1 MGPRGFK
8 GDRGEPGLV
17 GIDGMPGKEGEKVFE
32 KLLAYYPIRKQLKQI
47 CYFLENRDKK
57 VILEEEEC
65 L

>member
-32 KLLAYYPIRKQLKQI
+32 TRNCWLIIQKQLKQL
-47 CYFLENRDKK
+47 CY
-57 VILEEEEC
+57 VS
-65 L
+65 